1 MITVA
6 PGFGGRKP
14 GLSVCGRG
22 VIVQRI
28 FLTALSVLLTISGV
42 QARGP
47 YGSIGVGNWKGG
59 AYANDQTGEFS
70 HCAAG
75 APYLSGI
82 YFMVMVDR
90 NMAWGLGFAKDD
102 WKLTPGQVFQMA
114 LTFDGQTPFN
124 VQGSATTQNL
134 VNVPMPTNS
143 SLIAQF
149 RKAKAMTVF
158 TQGQLFQFKLDQTAQ
173 LLPTLANCVTV
184 VSKNGVAGAGDFSV
198 RVPAPNPPQK
208 TVPVVSS
215 LTPNPQPPTSPE
227 LQIEAIELAS
237 NFVLK
242 TNLQNPR
249 VLNRSETPGEL
260 ASYGAA
266 WKSDEAT
273 GSVRIIPA
281 QGETKGIDVAAA
293 VVAADAK
300 ECKGKFISGRNSEL
314 VDSDVV
320 FRGVATCEDSSGTRV
335 SQYFIVP
342 RKKGGFVMFSV
353 LSGMKTEQAKTITK
367 EERLADF
374 RKAALVV
381 VGP

>member
-1 MITVA
+1 MKFS
-6 PGFGGRKP
+6 GFCFGLLVSTIMVVGG
-14 GLSVCGRG
+14 
-22 VIVQRI
+22 
-28 FLTALSVLLTISGV
+28 A

-47 YGSIGVGNWKGG
+47 YGSINVGKWTGG
-59 AYANDQTGEFS
+59 AYTADQSGDFS

-75 APYLSGI
+75 APYQSGI
-82 YFMVMVDR
+82 YFMVMVNR

-114 LTFDGQTPFN
+114 LTFDGQSPFN
-124 VQGSATTQNL
+124 VQGSAISQIL
-134 VNVPMPTNS
+134 VNVPMPANS

-149 RKAKAMTVF
+149 RKAKAMTIF

-173 LLPTLANCVTV
+173 LLPTLVNCVTV
-184 VSKNGVAGAGDFSV
+184 VSKNGIAAAGDFSV
-198 RVPAPNPPQK
+198 RVAAPNPTQS
-208 TVPVVSS
+208 VPVVSS
-215 LTPNPQPPTSPE
+215 LTANPPPSASPE

-237 NFVLK
+237 NFILK
-242 TNLQNPR
+242 TSLQNPR
-249 VLNRSETPGEL
+249 VLNRSETPIEL
-260 ASYGAA
+260 AAYGAA

-320 FRGVATCEDSSGTRV
+320 FRGVATCEDSGGTRV

-353 LSGMKTEQAKTITK
+353 LSAMKTEQAKTITK

-374 RKAALVV
+374 RKAALVAV
-381 VGP
+381 SP

>member
-1 MITVA
+1 VWA
-6 PGFGGRKP
+6 
-14 GLSVCGRG
+14 G

-59 AYANDQTGEFS
+59 AYANDQTGAFS

-184 VSKNGVAGAGDFSV
+184 VV
-198 RVPAPNPPQK
+198 
-208 TVPVVSS
+208 T
-215 LTPNPQPPTSPE
+215 
-227 LQIEAIELAS
+227 
-237 NFVLK
+237 
-242 TNLQNPR
+242 
-249 VLNRSETPGEL
+249 
-260 ASYGAA
+260 
-266 WKSDEAT
+266 
-273 GSVRIIPA
+273 
-281 QGETKGIDVAAA
+281 
-293 VVAADAK
+293 
-300 ECKGKFISGRNSEL
+300 
-314 VDSDVV
+314 
-320 FRGVATCEDSSGTRV
+320 
-335 SQYFIVP
+335 
-342 RKKGGFVMFSV
+342 
-353 LSGMKTEQAKTITK
+353 
-367 EERLADF
+367 LAD
-374 RKAALVV
+374 
-381 VGP
+381 